1 MKPPFTRLN
10 MVPITL
16 VPSLKHFS
24 KSSHAASLRAFSRLR
39 TISPLLSSY
48 LSMKTSILSPALSSN
63 VRPPTV
69 NSLVAMR
76 PSDLSP
82 TSIVTK
88 LSSILT
94 IVPFTTFP
102 SHVDALHASSNNSA
116 KLCLLFSSVIFT
128 LSCNEDYKKTFL
140 LLLSN

>member
-1 MKPPFTRLN
+1 

-24 KSSHAASLRAFSRLR
+24 KSSQAASLRAFSRLR

-48 LSMKTSILSPALSSN
+48 LSINTSIGSPAFTSKAFPL
-63 VRPPTV
+63 PV

-76 PSDLSP
+76 PSDFKP
-82 TSIVTK
+82 TSTVIK
-88 LSSILT
+88 LSSTLT
-94 IVPFTTFP
+94 TVPFTTFP
-102 SHVDALHASSNNSA
+102 SQADALHACSNNSA

-128 LSCNEDYKKTFL
+128 LSCRDTSKIFSKNSL
-140 LLLSN
+140 LLTNK